1 MTLLTLGGLER
12 RDTAAMIANVAGSV
26 TLPHDIMEEIAERT
40 DGVPL
45 FVEELTK
52 AVLESGAHGA
62 AALSSV
68 PPRARSVPATL
79 HASLVARL
87 DRLGLAAR
95 EVAQTGAAIGREF
108 GFGLLACTTDLPEP
122 QLHAALD
129 RLTNAGLLF
138 ASGTPPA
145 SGRYGKL
152 VSRVR
157 PVTAG
162 TDGSRLGAGYEGFG
176 RLPCYR
182 SASIRAEVPRIARGM
197 PSKARG
203 ANFGAEMSSRG
214 VAADWGDTNR
224 LGSSRDVL

>member
-1 MTLLTLGGLER
+1 MMLMLARLDR
-12 RDTAAMIANVAGSV
+12 RDTAAMVANVAGNAA
-26 TLPHDIMEEIAERT
+26 LPPEVMEDIADST
-40 DGVPL
+40 DGIPL

-52 AVLESGAHGA
+52 AVLESGSQPI
-62 AALSSV
+62 AALSTV
-68 PPRARSVPATL
+68 PHSASSVPATL
-79 HASLVARL
+79 HASLMARL
-87 DRLGLAAR
+87 DRLGPAPR
-95 EVAQTGAAIGREF
+95 DVAQNGAAIGREF

-182 SASIRAEVPRIARGM
+182 SASIRAEVPGIARGM

-203 ANFGAEMSSRG
+203 ANFGAEMSRRG